1 MAFDTSTRP
10 LFAGSRTATSRKG
23 VWIPPLAVVATAV
36 VGGLATSDA
45 RSFYAALDKPD
56 WAPPAAVFGPVWTL
70 LYLLMA
76 IAAVIVWRQAAQP
89 ARRLAMAVFFAQLVA
104 NAAWS
109 WLFFGARLGAWAMA
123 ELVLLWLL
131 VAANIFVFWRVKPLA
146 GVLVAPTL
154 AWVSFAGALNL
165 SVWLRNPALLG

>member
-1 MAFDTSTRP
+1 MNDTSTRP
-10 LFAGSRTATSRKG
+10 LFTGMHPDSRPRGA
-23 VWIPPLAVVATAV
+23 WIAPVAVAATAV
-36 VGGLATSDA
+36 VGGLATGDA
-45 RSFYAALDKPD
+45 PGFYAALDKPD

-76 IAAVIVWRQAAQP
+76 IAAVIVWRQAAEP
-89 ARRLAMAVFFAQLVA
+89 TRRRALAVFFAQLVA

-131 VAANIFVFWRVKPLA
+131 VAANVVAFWRVKPLA

-154 AWVSFAGALNL
+154 VWVSFAGALNL